1 MLDPSSTFCAGI
13 DNDEVEEQDA
23 GANAAHEDDAKGA
36 VVLPLRK
43 TENIYNN

>member
-1 MLDPSSTFCAGI
+1 MFDPSSTFCAGK
-13 DNDEVEEQDA
+13 DDEVEEQGA

-43 TENIYNN
+43 TENI